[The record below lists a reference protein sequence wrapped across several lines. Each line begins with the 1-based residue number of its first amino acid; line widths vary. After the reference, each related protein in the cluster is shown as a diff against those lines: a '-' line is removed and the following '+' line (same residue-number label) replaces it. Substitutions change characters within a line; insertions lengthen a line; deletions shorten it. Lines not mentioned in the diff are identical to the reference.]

1 MMSTIELQNI
11 EIHPFQTT
19 SNHETCLLEIAGR
32 FFEVGKDA
40 AELLVYL
47 KNNGCEDKD
56 IEAYVRMTGK
66 HSFREIK
73 DFLEGLAKKLS
84 EEGKDYD
91 KRNTFLYNKELLSS
105 AVVARCSSGL
115 KVLFNK
121 WVMVLVILGFI
132 ILDVLFF
139 IDFAS
144 SGTSRLMLD
153 IYILIML
160 LCFFIFSSFFHELGH
175 AAACRYWNIAHGGIG
190 LGLYINIPVF
200 YTDVSNAWK
209 LSRGKRLVVNLG
221 GVYFQMILLIPFLIA
236 CLVTPDNIS
245 NYIVLTMN
253 FNFLMTLNPFFKF
266 DGYWIMTDALGV
278 ANLRKRGKEWMQY
291 VVDKLRRKQTGNRP
305 YLLSLSRGAKIVLI
319 GYTLV
324 VNLFFGF
331 YFFYMIPS
339 FFIRFYHTFPDR
351 MMQLLSELSYRQ
363 VPDWGNIQQI
373 VLQLCFLGLFCYMV
387 YRMIMPWLKKWLKAD
402 T

>member
-1 MMSTIELQNI
+1 MSTIELQKI

-19 SNHETCLLEIAGR
+19 STHETCLLEIAGR
-32 FFEVGKDA
+32 FFEIGKDT
-40 AELLVYL
+40 AELLVYF
-47 KNNGCEDKD
+47 KNNGCEDEN
-56 IEAYVRMTGK
+56 IEAYVKMTGK

-84 EEGKDYD
+84 EEENHD
-91 KRNTFLYNKELLSS
+91 KRKTFLYNKELLSP
-105 AVVARCSSGL
+105 VVVSYCSSLL

-121 WVMVLVILGFI
+121 WVMMSVISGFV
-132 ILDVLFF
+132 ILDVCFF
-139 IDFAS
+139 IDFVS
-144 SGTSRLMLD
+144 FGINRLMLNM
-153 IYILIML
+153 YLLIVL
-160 LCFFIFSSFFHELGH
+160 LCFFVFSSFFHELGH
-175 AAACRYWNIAHGGIG
+175 AAACRYWNISHGGIG

-209 LSRGKRLVVNLG
+209 LSRGKRLIVNLG
-221 GVYFQMILLIPFLIA
+221 GVYFQMILLVPLLITYLLA
-236 CLVTPDNIS
+236 PSNIL
-245 NYIVLTMN
+245 NYIILTMN

-291 VVDKLRRKQTGNRP
+291 MIDKLRRRQTDNRP
-305 YLLSLSRGAKIVLI
+305 YLLSLSKGAKIVLI

-331 YFFYMIPS
+331 YFFYMIPV
-339 FFIRFYHTFPDR
+339 FFIRFYNTFPDR

-373 VLQLCFLGLFCYMV
+373 VLQLCFLGLFCYMM
-387 YRMIMPWLKKWLKAD
+387 YRMIMSWFKTNTYKHK
-402 T
+402 